1 MGGVG
6 AVRYPG
12 PFLFGGN
19 VAIKK
24 LNVTIEIADHLPDLH
39 RVPLRGFASIKMT
52 LGFHCMLQNE
62 PFSRDERGPMTV

>member
-52 LGFHCMLQNE
+52 LGFLACYKM
-62 PFSRDERGPMTV
+62 SRSRGISAGP